1 MIPNSVA
8 NSKEKQLRAAHN
20 KFELAGLPNS
30 PQKLFQLFIYQSIRL
45 VELKSTVNELFSG
58 NVPIKSYGINF
69 IPSQHRVMLEK
80 LGFCRVGREKE

>member
-30 PQKLFQLFIYQSIRL
+30 PPEAFSIIYL
-45 VELKSTVNELFSG
+45 
-58 NVPIKSYGINF
+58 PIDCSCRAEING
-69 IPSQHRVMLEK
+69 Q
-80 LGFCRVGREKE
+80 